1 MSADEEDEALIQKL
15 VDEIVREREAIQR
28 IYVSNKTH
36 RIRFENETED
46 EVTIVIE
53 NLKHNT
59 SD

>member
-1 MSADEEDEALIQKL
+1 MSANEEDEALIQKL
-15 VDEIVREREAIQR
+15 VDEIICEREAIQR
-28 IYVSNKTH
+28 IYVNKKSH

-53 NLKHNT
+53 NRKQET